1 MMNIIRSVL
10 LPPICGP
17 QLMPETENG
26 AGGLHRLSGVLQVAT
41 PFPCSPPT
49 TNAPFI
55 SFGMTA
61 THLAPS
67 STLLGT
73 PLSGDAVVMFFTVS
87 VARSS
92 SDPFAALFSSCA
104 CASTNEPRQHTKNAM
119 TNLPF
124 VTPGIAYLLAISI
137 RSTARWFS
145 AQRKSRSG
153 QGFCTVAALGELLQ
167 GWKTKWGLRFK
178 SRSRPLL
185 EDYF

>member
-17 QLMPETENG
+17 QLTPETENG
-26 AGGLHRLSGVLQVAT
+26 AGGLQRPSGVLQVAT

-49 TNAPFI
+49 TNAPFT

-92 SDPFAALFSSCA
+92 SESLALFSSCA
-104 CASTNEPRQHTKNAM
+104 CATTNEPRQPERNAM
-119 TNLPF
+119 TTLPF
-124 VTPGIAYLLAISI
+124 VAPGIAYLLANSI
-137 RSTARWFS
+137 RRLARWFS
-145 AQRKSRSG
+145 ASTRNP
-153 QGFCTVAALGELLQ
+153 AMDEAL
-167 GWKTKWGLRFK
+167 
-178 SRSRPLL
+178 
-185 EDYF
+185 YA